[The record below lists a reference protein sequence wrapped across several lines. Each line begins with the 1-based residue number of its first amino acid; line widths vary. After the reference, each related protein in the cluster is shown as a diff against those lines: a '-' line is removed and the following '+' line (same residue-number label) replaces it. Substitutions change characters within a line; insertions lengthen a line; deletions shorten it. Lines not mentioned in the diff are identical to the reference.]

1 LSQSEGE
8 LMHNVNHGTCY
19 S

>member
-1 LSQSEGE
+1 
-8 LMHNVNHGTCY
+8 MHNVNHGTCY